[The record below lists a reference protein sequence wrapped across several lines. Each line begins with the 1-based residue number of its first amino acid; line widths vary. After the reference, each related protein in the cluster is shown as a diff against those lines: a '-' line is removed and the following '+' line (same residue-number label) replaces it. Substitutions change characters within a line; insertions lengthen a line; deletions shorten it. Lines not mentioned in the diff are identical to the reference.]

1 MVHVME
7 IKGGNGLNNYILS
20 KRFNIEIRYGGI
32 LNLENISRYFSI

>member
-1 MVHVME
+1 ME

-20 KRFNIEIRYGGI
+20 KRFNIEIRYGI